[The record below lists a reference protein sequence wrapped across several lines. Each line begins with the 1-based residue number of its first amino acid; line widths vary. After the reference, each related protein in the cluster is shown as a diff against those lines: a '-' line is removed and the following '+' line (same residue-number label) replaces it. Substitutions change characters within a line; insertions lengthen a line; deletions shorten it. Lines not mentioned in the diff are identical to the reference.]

1 MSDNQ
6 ALLEEYF
13 RETPIEY
20 RLEVCPASFRN
31 PQNCDCHDRISFFLN
46 AQNAF
51 CMTMGSEEQNQ
62 LRCQCWVV
70 ISHKG
75 PFCPPSSNTA

>member
-1 MSDNQ
+1 MSGNQ

-13 RETPIEY
+13 RETTVKY
-20 RLEVCPASFRN
+20 SLEVCPVSFGN

-46 AQNAF
+46 AEHAF
-51 CMTMGSEEQNQ
+51 CMKMGSEEQNQ
-62 LRCQCWVV
+62 LRWQCWVV
-70 ISHKG
+70 ISHKV